1 MRWVQRQKTTRICC
15 RASYGDTAVHFSLED
30 HERKWPRMNAAP
42 TLAAER
48 LKEADDVKRALHEVS
63 PERTPPK
70 VETKDR
76 LWFGSYLMLLLGI
89 GACCSCDA
97 GNCGGRTGGENDG

>member
-1 MRWVQRQKTTRICC
+1 
-15 RASYGDTAVHFSLED
+15 
-30 HERKWPRMNAAP
+30 MNAAP

-76 LWFGSYLMLLLGI
+76 LWFGSYLMLPVGNRSSALGVFIFELLR
-89 GACCSCDA
+89 AAS
-97 GNCGGRTGGENDG
+97 